1 MTRFIT
7 VAALLTAVAGF
18 AFAVTATPEIDASTG
33 MAGITLVSG
42 ALLVL
47 NARRKKPPLPSISV
61 TASPSSLSSLS
72 KFPKFSCSSTQF
84 RSWKRGVS
92 GKRPGDRCR

>member
-47 NARRKKPPLPSISV
+47 NARRKK
-61 TASPSSLSSLS
+61 
-72 KFPKFSCSSTQF
+72 
-84 RSWKRGVS
+84 
-92 GKRPGDRCR
+92 